1 MTNPFPSKSA
11 PPALADLMAQYL
23 RRQVSAQEAGW
34 AGGDVG
40 AEVVPYEAVPVQP
53 VDVRVAWEEALTALE
68 LSYPEADLS
77 TPEAPPEW
85 ASLVNGQEPLMGLA
99 FCTGNFPQ
107 AVRNLHGLL
116 QATDL
121 KDLRPRAARPA
132 SAPVVVSW
140 AEEVRQTFQ
149 FPATLVAIGAL
160 RLAKQFSLADEFL
173 ATDERQVPAGWRGAW
188 ANERAA
194 LAWHRGHAEEAIRL
208 WQSQA
213 ETVPV
218 LFNRGMAA
226 LFSDQPQEAR
236 AALSRAVAEM
246 PADSSWHH
254 LGKLYL
260 ALAEM
265 RG

>member
-1 MTNPFPSKSA
+1 MTNPSKSQA
-11 PPALADLMAQYL
+11 PPALADLMALYL
-23 RRQVSAQEAGW
+23 RRQMSAQEAGLAGVD
-34 AGGDVG
+34 AGGD
-40 AEVVPYEAVPVQP
+40 VVPYEAVPVQP

-68 LSYPEADLS
+68 LFNPEADFFTL
-77 TPEAPPEW
+77 EVPPDW
-85 ASLVNGQEPLMGLA
+85 AALVSGQDPVMGLA

-107 AVRNLHGLL
+107 AVHNLHGLL

-121 KDLRPRAARPA
+121 KDLRPGAVRPA

-140 AEEVRQTFQ
+140 AEEVRRAFG
-149 FPATLVAIGAL
+149 FPATLVAIGVL
-160 RLAKQFSLADEFL
+160 RLAKQFALADEFL
-173 ATDERQVPAGWRGAW
+173 ASDERKVPAGWRGAW

-194 LAWHRGHAEEAIRL
+194 LAWHRGLADEAIRL
-208 WQSQA
+208 WHSQA
-213 ETVPV
+213 ESIPV

-236 AALSRAVAEM
+236 SALVRAVAGVPE
-246 PADSSWHH
+246 DSSWHH

-265 RG
+265 RS

>member
-23 RRQVSAQEAGW
+23 RRQASAQDAGW
-34 AGGDVG
+34 AGGDIG

-68 LSYPEADLS
+68 LADPEADLS
-77 TPEAPPEW
+77 TLEVPPEW
-85 ASLVNGQEPLMGLA
+85 PSLVNGQEPVMGLA

-121 KDLRPRAARPA
+121 KDLRPGAARPA

-140 AEEVRQTFQ
+140 AEEVRRAFQ

-173 ATDERQVPAGWRGAW
+173 ATDERKVSAEWRSAW

-194 LAWHRGHAEEAIRL
+194 LAWHRGQAEEAIRL
-208 WQSQA
+208 WRSQG
-213 ETVPV
+213 ETVPM

-226 LFSDQPQEAR
+226 LFSDQPEEAR
-236 AALSRAVAEM
+236 SALGKAVGEI
-246 PADSSWHH
+246 PEDSSWHH